1 MKPDDFQFLATLV
14 KERSGLVL
22 TQDKAY
28 LLESRL
34 MPVARKRG
42 MKGLEELVG
51 SLRTRMDNA
60 LADEITEAMTTNE
73 SFFFR
78 DIKPFDIFRDTVLP
92 NLLKTRAAKKSFR
105 IWCAAASS
113 GQEPYSIAMVLKEAA
128 AQLNGWKYEIIG
140 TDISKEML
148 DKAEAGLYS
157 QFEVQRGLPVQH
169 LVKYF
174 KKRDDLWQIDSSLRG
189 MVQYKEFNLLEDM
202 KTLGTFDVVFC
213 RNVLIYFD
221 QQTKGEVLGKM
232 AAQMSDDGVLYL
244 GGAETV
250 LGISDAFK
258 PVQGLRGI
266 YARTVGDSS
275 LGDGAADAPA
285 KPAAAPS
292 MGFQKP
298 KHMQEGRPP
307 AGAGTPPPA
316 RPKPGTPPPRP
327 AAGAPR
333 PAGSPPPRPTPGAPR
348 PAGSPPPRPA
358 GAQPRPGA
366 PRPAGAAPRPGAPRP
381 GGASGGP
388 NRPLPPRPGVK
399 KP

>member
-1 MKPDDFQFLATLV
+1 MKPDDFQFLAKLV
-14 KERSGLVL
+14 KDRSGLVL

-42 MKGLEELVG
+42 MKGLEDLVS
-51 SLRTRMDNA
+51 SLKTRMDNA

-78 DIKPFDIFRDTVLP
+78 DIKPFDIFRDTILP
-92 NLLKTRAAKKSFR
+92 NLLKTRASKKSFR

-128 AQLNGWKYEIIG
+128 AQLAGWRYEIIG
-140 TDISKEML
+140 TDISREML
-148 DKAEAGLYS
+148 EKAKAGLYS

-189 MVQYKEFNLLEDM
+189 VVQYKEFNLLDDM
-202 KTLGTFDVVFC
+202 SSLGTFDVVFC

-221 QQTKGEVLGKM
+221 QQTKGVVLEKI
-232 AAQMSDDGVLYL
+232 AKQMSNDGVLYL

-250 LGISDAFK
+250 LGISEAFK
-258 PVQGLRGI
+258 PVPGLRGI
-266 YARTVGDSS
+266 YSRTTGTQS
-275 LGDGAADAPA
+275 LGEGDTD
-285 KPAAAPS
+285 AAPS
-292 MGFQKP
+292 AAKPNPNVGPTGFAKP
-298 KHMQEGRPP
+298 KHMVEGRAPKGAEPP
-307 AGAGTPPPA
+307 KRPA
-316 RPKPGTPPPRP
+316 PTGPGGSAPRP
-327 AAGAPR
+327 GGPR
-333 PAGSPPPRPTPGAPR
+333 PAGGPG
-348 PAGSPPPRPA
+348 
-358 GAQPRPGA
+358 
-366 PRPAGAAPRPGAPRP
+366 APRPGAPRP
-381 GGASGGP
+381 GAPKGNGP
-388 NRPLPPRPGVK
+388 SRPLPPRPGPK

>member
-14 KERSGLVL
+14 KDRSGLVL

-42 MKGLEELVG
+42 MKGLEELV
-51 SLRTRMDNA
+51 STLRARMDNV

-78 DIKPFDIFRDTVLP
+78 DIKPFDIFRETVLP
-92 NLLKTRAAKKSFR
+92 NLLKARAQKKSFR

-113 GQEPYSIAMVLKEAA
+113 GQEPYSIAMVLKEFAS
-128 AQLNGWKYEIIG
+128 QLAGWRVEIIG

-148 DKAEAGLYS
+148 EKAKAGLYS

-174 KKRDDLWQIDSSLRG
+174 KKRDDLWQIDSGLRA

-202 KTLGTFDVVFC
+202 KALGTFDVVFC

-221 QQTKGEVLGKM
+221 QQTKGEVLGRM
-232 AAQMSDDGVLYL
+232 AQQMTDDAVLYL

-266 YARTVGDSS
+266 YARTTGTGS
-275 LGDGAADAPA
+275 LGDGATTDAARPA
-285 KPAAAPS
+285 APAAPS
-292 MGFQKP
+292 GFQQP
-298 KHMQEGRPP
+298 KHMREGRPL
-307 AGAGTPPPA
+307 AGTTGA
-316 RPKPGTPPPRP
+316 TPPPRP
-327 AAGAPR
+327 AGTPAAPRPALQPRPAGSPPPPRPAGSPPPRPGVAPR
-333 PAGSPPPRPTPGAPR
+333 PAGSPPPRPGAPR
-348 PAGSPPPRPA
+348 PAASP
-358 GAQPRPGA
+358 G
-366 PRPAGAAPRPGAPRP
+366 
-381 GGASGGP
+381 
-388 NRPLPPRPGVK
+388 RPLPPKPDIK

>member
-22 TQDKAY
+22 SKDKAY

-42 MKGLEELVG
+42 MKGLEELVA
-51 SLRTRMDNA
+51 SLRARMDQT
-60 LADEITEAMTTNE
+60 LANDITEAMTTNE

-78 DIKPFDIFRDTVLP
+78 DIKPFDIFKDVVLP
-92 NLLKTRAAKKSFR
+92 NLLKTRAQKKSFR

-113 GQEPYSIAMVLKEAA
+113 GQEPYSIAMVLKEAS
-128 AQLNGWKYEIIG
+128 AQLAGWRYEIIG
-140 TDISKEML
+140 TDISPEIL
-148 DKAEAGLYS
+148 DKAKSGLYS

-174 KKRDDLWQIDSSLRG
+174 KKRDDLWQIDSSLRD

-202 KTLGTFDVVFC
+202 KSLGTFDVVFC

-221 QQTKGEVLGKM
+221 QQTKGVVLGNM
-232 AAQMSDDGVLYL
+232 AKQMTPDGVLYL

-266 YARTVGDSS
+266 YSRPTSDVS
-275 LGDGAADAPA
+275 LGSHDDGAAPA
-285 KPAAAPS
+285 GKTTVGAT
-292 MGFQKP
+292 GFAKP
-298 KHMQEGRPP
+298 KHMVAGNRPP
-307 AGAGTPPPA
+307 VGTPS
-316 RPKPGTPPPRP
+316 PRP
-327 AAGAPR
+327 APQRPALGATPSPR
-333 PAGSPPPRPTPGAPR
+333 PVSPTRPVAGSTRTPVRPLT
-348 PAGSPPPRPA
+348 
-358 GAQPRPGA
+358 PRPGF
-366 PRPAGAAPRPGAPRP
+366 
-381 GGASGGP
+381 
-388 NRPLPPRPGVK
+388 K

>member
-42 MKGLEELVG
+42 MKGLEELVA
-51 SLRTRMDNA
+51 SLRSRLDNA
-60 LADEITEAMTTNE
+60 LANEITEAMTTNE

-78 DIKPFDIFRDTVLP
+78 DIKPFDIFRDTILP
-92 NLLKTRAAKKSFR
+92 NLLKTRAHKKSFR

-128 AQLNGWKYEIIG
+128 AQLAGWRYEIIG
-140 TDISKEML
+140 TDISNEML
-148 DKAEAGLYS
+148 NKAKAGLYS

-174 KKRDDLWQIDSSLRG
+174 KKRDDLWQIDSALRG

-202 KTLGTFDVVFC
+202 KALGTFDVVFC

-232 AAQMSDDGVLYL
+232 SQQMTDDSVLFL

-258 PVQGLRGI
+258 PVQGLRGV
-266 YARTVGDSS
+266 YARTTGAAS
-275 LGDGAADAPA
+275 LGEGGATPTAAPA
-285 KPAAAPS
+285 ANTGPT
-292 MGFQKP
+292 GFQKP
-298 KHMQEGRPP
+298 KHMQEGRAPL
-307 AGAGTPPPA
+307 GAGTPPS
-316 RPKPGTPPPRP
+316 
-327 AAGAPR
+327 R
-333 PAGSPPPRPTPGAPR
+333 PAGSPPL
-348 PAGSPPPRPA
+348 PPRPA
-358 GAQPRPGA
+358 TPPRPGTTT
-366 PRPAGAAPRPGAPRP
+366 PGSTGT
-381 GGASGGP
+381 GGTT
-388 NRPLPPRPGVK
+388 RPLPPRPGVK
-399 KP
+399 KI

>member
-14 KERSGLVL
+14 KDRSGLVL

-42 MKGLEELVG
+42 MKGLEELVA
-51 SLRTRMDNA
+51 SLKARMDNA

-78 DIKPFDIFRDTVLP
+78 DIKPFDIFRDTILP
-92 NLLKTRAAKKSFR
+92 NLLKTRAHKKSFR

-128 AQLNGWKYEIIG
+128 AQLAGWRIEIIG
-140 TDISKEML
+140 TDISREML
-148 DKAEAGLYS
+148 EKAKAGLYS

-174 KKRDDLWQIDSSLRG
+174 KKRDDLWQIDPALRS
-189 MVQYKEFNLLEDM
+189 MVQYKEFNLLDDM
-202 KTLGTFDVVFC
+202 GGLGTFDVVFC

-221 QQTKGEVLGKM
+221 QQTKGIVLEKM
-232 AAQMSDDGVLYL
+232 SKQMTEDAVLYL

-250 LGISDAFK
+250 LGISEAFK
-258 PVQGLRGI
+258 PVQGLRGV
-266 YARTVGDSS
+266 YARNGGAAS
-275 LGDGAADAPA
+275 LGDGGTIGGGTNPAPA
-285 KPAAAPS
+285 PT
-292 MGFQKP
+292 GFAKP
-298 KHMQEGRPP
+298 KHMVEGRAPK
-307 AGAGTPPPA
+307 GAETPA
-316 RPKPGTPPPRP
+316 RPAPRPGTPPPRP
-327 AAGAPR
+327 GAPR
-333 PAGSPPPRPTPGAPR
+333 PAAPPRPGAPR
-348 PAGSPPPRPA
+348 PAGSPT
-358 GAQPRPGA
+358 
-366 PRPAGAAPRPGAPRP
+366 
-381 GGASGGP
+381 
-388 NRPLPPRPGVK
+388 RPLPPKPGIK

>member
-14 KERSGLVL
+14 KDRSGLVL
-22 TQDKAY
+22 SQDKAY

-42 MKGLEELVG
+42 MKGLEELIVL
-51 SLRTRMDNA
+51 LRARMDAA

-92 NLLKTRAAKKSFR
+92 NLLKTRATKKSFR

-113 GQEPYSIAMVLKEAA
+113 GQEPYSIAMVLQEAA
-128 AQLNGWKYEIIG
+128 AQLAGWRYEIIG
-140 TDISKEML
+140 TDISTEIL
-148 DKAEAGLYS
+148 NKAKSGLYS

-174 KKRDDLWQIDSSLRG
+174 KKREDLWQIDSTLRG
-189 MVQYKEFNLLEDM
+189 MVQYKEFNLLNDM
-202 KTLGTFDVVFC
+202 KALGTFDVVFC

-221 QQTKGEVLGKM
+221 QQTKGVVLANM
-232 AAQMSDDGVLYL
+232 AKQMTDDGVLYL

-266 YARTVGDSS
+266 YSRTVTDIS
-275 LGDGAADAPA
+275 LGSGAPVAA

-292 MGFQKP
+292 GFAKP
-298 KHMQEGRPP
+298 KHMVEGRPVAGAKPAVRPALTPRPGAVPRPGVTGATARPVTPTARPGVTPRPAATPRPGLAPRPATGATPSRPP
-307 AGAGTPPPA
+307 AGT
-316 RPKPGTPPPRP
+316 T
-327 AAGAPR
+327 PR
-333 PAGSPPPRPTPGAPR
+333 PAGST
-348 PAGSPPPRPA
+348 
-358 GAQPRPGA
+358 
-366 PRPAGAAPRPGAPRP
+366 GAA
-381 GGASGGP
+381 
-388 NRPLPPRPGVK
+388 RPLPPRPGIK

>member
-42 MKGLEELVG
+42 MKGLEELV
-51 SLRTRMDNA
+51 STLRARMDNA

-78 DIKPFDIFRDTVLP
+78 DIKPFDIFKDTVLP
-92 NLLKTRAAKKSFR
+92 NLLKTRAHKKSFR

-128 AQLNGWKYEIIG
+128 AQLAGWRYEIIG

-148 DKAEAGLYS
+148 DKAQAGLYS

-189 MVQYKEFNLLEDM
+189 MVQYKEFNLLDDM
-202 KTLGTFDVVFC
+202 KALGTFDVVFC

-232 AAQMSDDGVLYL
+232 AQQMADDGVLYL

-258 PVQGLRGI
+258 PVQGLRGV
-266 YARTVGDSS
+266 YARTSGTGS
-275 LGDGAADAPA
+275 LGDGADTGPA
-285 KPAAAPS
+285 KPAANPNVGAT
-292 MGFQKP
+292 GFQKP
-298 KHMQEGRPP
+298 KHMREGRPP
-307 AGAGTPPPA
+307 LGAGTAAPA
-316 RPKPGTPPPRP
+316 RPGAAGATPPRP
-327 AAGAPR
+327 AGVPRPTTSPAPR
-333 PAGSPPPRPTPGAPR
+333 PAGTGLP
-348 PAGSPPPRPA
+348 
-358 GAQPRPGA
+358 
-366 PRPAGAAPRPGAPRP
+366 PRPGAPRP
-381 GGASGGP
+381 GAAGSSTGTT
-388 NRPLPPRPGVK
+388 RPLPPRPPVK

>member
-14 KERSGLVL
+14 KDRSGLVL

-42 MKGLEELVG
+42 MKGLEELVS
-51 SLRTRMDNA
+51 SLKARMDNA

-92 NLLKTRAAKKSFR
+92 NLLKARAAKKTFR

-128 AQLNGWKYEIIG
+128 AQLAGWRIEIIG
-140 TDISKEML
+140 TDISREML
-148 DKAEAGLYS
+148 DKAKAGLYS
-157 QFEVQRGLPVQH
+157 QFEVQRGLPVQL

-174 KKRDDLWQIDSSLRG
+174 KKHDDLWQIDPALRG
-189 MVQYKEFNLLEDM
+189 MVQYKEFNLLHDM
-202 KTLGTFDVVFC
+202 KALGTFDVVFC

-232 AAQMSDDGVLYL
+232 SQQMADDAVLYL

-258 PVQGLRGI
+258 PVQGLRGV
-266 YARTVGDSS
+266 YSRSHVSESLGTVGE
-275 LGDGAADAPA
+275 GGATPATAPA
-285 KPAAAPS
+285 GGLSFP
-292 MGFQKP
+292 KP
-298 KHMQEGRPP
+298 KHMQ
-307 AGAGTPPPA
+307 
-316 RPKPGTPPPRP
+316 
-327 AAGAPR
+327 
-333 PAGSPPPRPTPGAPR
+333 
-348 PAGSPPPRPA
+348 
-358 GAQPRPGA
+358 
-366 PRPAGAAPRPGAPRP
+366 
-381 GGASGGP
+381 
-388 NRPLPPRPGVK
+388 
-399 KP
+399 

>member
-1 MKPDDFQFLATLV
+1 MKTDDFLFLSTLV

-22 TQDKAY
+22 TEDKAY

-42 MKGLEELVG
+42 MKGLEELVS
-51 SLRTRMDNA
+51 SLKARMDNA

-92 NLLKTRAAKKSFR
+92 NLLKTRASKKSFR

-128 AQLNGWKYEIIG
+128 AQLQGWRIEIVG

-148 DKAEAGLYS
+148 DKAKAGLYS

-174 KKRDDLWQIDSSLRG
+174 KKRDDLWQIDSALRG
-189 MVQYKEFNLLEDM
+189 MVQYKEFNLLDDM
-202 KTLGTFDVVFC
+202 KSLGTFDVVFC

-221 QQTKGEVLGKM
+221 QQTKGEVLGKI
-232 AAQMSDDGVLYL
+232 AQQMTDDGVLYL

-266 YARTVGDSS
+266 YSRPLCNES
-275 LGDGAADAPA
+275 LGTVDPNA
-285 KPAAAPS
+285 KPAAAPAAPAAGGLS
-292 MGFQKP
+292 FAKP
-298 KHMQEGRPP
+298 KHMQEGRAPK
-307 AGAGTPPPA
+307 GAE
-316 RPKPGTPPPRP
+316 P
-327 AAGAPR
+327 AAGTTAR
-333 PAGSPPPRPTPGAPR
+333 PLGTTPGF
-348 PAGSPPPRPA
+348 
-358 GAQPRPGA
+358 
-366 PRPAGAAPRPGAPRP
+366 
-381 GGASGGP
+381 
-388 NRPLPPRPGVK
+388 K
-399 KP
+399 KT

>member
-1 MKPDDFQFLATLV
+1 MRPDDFQFLATLV

-22 TQDKAY
+22 TQDKSY

-42 MKGLEELVG
+42 MKGLEDLVAAMK
-51 SLRTRMDNA
+51 TRMDNT

-92 NLLKTRAAKKSFR
+92 NLLKTRASKKTFR

-128 AQLNGWKYEIIG
+128 AQLAGWRIEIVG

-148 DKAEAGLYS
+148 DKAQAGLYS
-157 QFEVQRGLPVQH
+157 QFEVQRGLPVQQ

-174 KKRDDLWQIDSSLRG
+174 KKRDDLWQIDSALRG

-202 KTLGTFDVVFC
+202 KSLGTFDVVFC

-221 QQTKGEVLGKM
+221 QQTKGDVLGRM
-232 AAQMSDDGVLYL
+232 AKQMSEDGVLYL

-266 YARTVGDSS
+266 YSRPHCAES
-275 LGDGAADAPA
+275 LGTVSEGA
-285 KPAAAPS
+285 AAAPAPAPAAPT
-292 MGFQKP
+292 GFAKP
-298 KHMQEGRPP
+298 KHMVEGRAPKGAEPSP
-307 AGAGTPPPA
+307 AA
-316 RPKPGTPPPRP
+316 RPGVTPRP
-327 AAGAPR
+327 A
-333 PAGSPPPRPTPGAPR
+333 
-348 PAGSPPPRPA
+348 
-358 GAQPRPGA
+358 
-366 PRPAGAAPRPGAPRP
+366 AAPRPGAPRP
-381 GGASGGP
+381 ASGTTPPPRPAPRPGAAPAGTPPRPTRPIGGGAGSTTKPGS
-388 NRPLPPRPGVK
+388 LPPRPGVK